1 MSSTERSTSGGVTT
15 GLAEIAILDDEG
27 IRIVAVTGEL
37 DISNVGALK
46 QVSFGTSNQTLG
58 VVLDLSPTAYIDS
71 STLGLLFNLSQGLHR
86 RGQVLCV
93 VSTPDSNVRRVLE
106 LAGFDDEHTYE
117 RREAAIAAIR
127 DAVPLHE

>member
-1 MSSTERSTSGGVTT
+1 MSSTERSTRGVTT
-15 GLAEIAILDDEG
+15 GLAKIEILDHDG
-27 IRIVAVTGEL
+27 VRIVAVAGEL

-58 VVLDLSPTAYIDS
+58 VVLDLSATAYIDS
-71 STLGLLFNLSQGLHR
+71 STLGLIFDLGQGLNR
-86 RGQVLCV
+86 RGQLLCV
-93 VSTPDSNVRRVLE
+93 VSMPGSNVRRVLE
-106 LAGFDDEHTYE
+106 LAGFDLEQAYE

>member
-1 MSSTERSTSGGVTT
+1 MSSAERSARSSVTT
-15 GLAEIAILDDEG
+15 GLAEIELLDGDG
-27 IRIVAVTGEL
+27 VTIVAVAGEL

-58 VVLDLSPTAYIDS
+58 VVLDLSTTAYIDS
-71 STLGLLFNLSQGLHR
+71 STLGLLFDLSQGLHR

-93 VSTPDSNVRRVLE
+93 VSTPGSNVRRVLE
-106 LAGFDDEHTYE
+106 LAGFDLEHTYE
-117 RREAAIAAIR
+117 GREAAIAAIR